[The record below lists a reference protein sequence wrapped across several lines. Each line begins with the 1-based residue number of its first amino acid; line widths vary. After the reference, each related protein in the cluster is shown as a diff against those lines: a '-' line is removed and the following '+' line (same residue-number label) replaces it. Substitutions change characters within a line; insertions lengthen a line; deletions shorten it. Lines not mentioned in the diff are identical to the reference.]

1 MVTKRSDRE
10 KFKKLSTNLA
20 YRSAADPHASL
31 KKMQRKAKI
40 RRQALARIE
49 PTHTGPVVPGQK
61 WLFFAHP
68 DYGCHWTVQ
77 KVSSQ
82 DTVELRGC
90 VDKLGKNWTSVTWY
104 LGVEELTKLG
114 TLLTDTPRGVIPD
127 TIGSRGEDTAEA

>member
-1 MVTKRSDRE
+1 MVTRRSDRE

-31 KKMQRKAKI
+31 KKMQKKAKI
-40 RRQALARIE
+40 RRRALARME

-61 WLFFAHP
+61 WMFVAHP
-68 DYGCHWTVQ
+68 DYGCHWMVQ

-90 VDKLGKNWTSVTWY
+90 NDWATVTWY

-114 TLLTDTPRGVIPD
+114 ALLTDTPRGVIPD
-127 TIGSRGEDTAEA
+127 TIGSRGEDTPEA